1 MEPKD
6 TKYPYSEKQAQLKR
20 ANRFAQIGYTVFYTI
35 ALATLWIACAMGKHS
50 MLISLIITAVIISST
65 ILTFVTYMKNN
76 TGTLTRYVA
85 LIGLL
90 VVAFLTGTTFD
101 NYYIRFMACI
111 PLVACVLFFD
121 LKFTV
126 IAGSAMTILNFV
138 TNFININIQH
148 LYTSDQ
154 IREQIC
160 ASLAV
165 GLLML
170 IICLTTRVAHIY
182 NHDTRH
188 SLMNEQEKQKEIMDH
203 VLKVAEQ
210 VRQGTQG
217 AMAIVDELNTSAG
230 IVNHSVS
237 DISESTQSTAV
248 SIQTQ
253 TEMTQSIQES
263 IHQTLRYS
271 ENMVQI
277 ARHSEQLNTES
288 QQMMN
293 TLKRQSEVISET
305 NAGVVSSMQE
315 LQQRTEAVKTIADTI
330 FDISSQTNLLAL
342 NASIESARAGEAG
355 RGFAVVADEI
365 RQLAEKTRAET
376 ETIAGILKELSD
388 NAQSAATAVHQSIE
402 AANAQEGMI
411 GQVSRSFDQINEN
424 SGKLIS
430 SIGDIDGMLNQLS
443 ESNNRIVDDISHL
456 SATSQEVTAASVQ
469 ASELSM
475 QNLQNAETTKD
486 MLMQVMDVSHELDQ
500 YT

>member
-1 MEPKD
+1 
-6 TKYPYSEKQAQLKR
+6 
-20 ANRFAQIGYTVFYTI
+20 
-35 ALATLWIACAMGKHS
+35 

-76 TGTLTRYVA
+76 TGTMTRYVA

-188 SLMNEQEKQKEIMDH
+188 SMMNEQEKQKEIMDH
-203 VLKVAEQ
+203 VLKVAEK

-293 TLKRQSEVISET
+293 TLKRQSEVIS
-305 NAGVVSSMQE
+305 
-315 LQQRTEAVKTIADTI
+315 
-330 FDISSQTNLLAL
+330 
-342 NASIESARAGEAG
+342 
-355 RGFAVVADEI
+355 
-365 RQLAEKTRAET
+365 
-376 ETIAGILKELSD
+376 
-388 NAQSAATAVHQSIE
+388 
-402 AANAQEGMI
+402 
-411 GQVSRSFDQINEN
+411 
-424 SGKLIS
+424 
-430 SIGDIDGMLNQLS
+430 
-443 ESNNRIVDDISHL
+443 
-456 SATSQEVTAASVQ
+456 
-469 ASELSM
+469 
-475 QNLQNAETTKD
+475 
-486 MLMQVMDVSHELDQ
+486 
-500 YT
+500 

>member
-6 TKYPYSEKQAQLKR
+6 TKYPYAEKQAQLKR

-165 GLLML
+165 GL
-170 IICLTTRVAHIY
+170 
-182 NHDTRH
+182 
-188 SLMNEQEKQKEIMDH
+188 
-203 VLKVAEQ
+203 
-210 VRQGTQG
+210 
-217 AMAIVDELNTSAG
+217 
-230 IVNHSVS
+230 
-237 DISESTQSTAV
+237 
-248 SIQTQ
+248 
-253 TEMTQSIQES
+253 
-263 IHQTLRYS
+263 
-271 ENMVQI
+271 
-277 ARHSEQLNTES
+277 
-288 QQMMN
+288 
-293 TLKRQSEVISET
+293 
-305 NAGVVSSMQE
+305 
-315 LQQRTEAVKTIADTI
+315 
-330 FDISSQTNLLAL
+330 
-342 NASIESARAGEAG
+342 
-355 RGFAVVADEI
+355 
-365 RQLAEKTRAET
+365 
-376 ETIAGILKELSD
+376 
-388 NAQSAATAVHQSIE
+388 
-402 AANAQEGMI
+402 
-411 GQVSRSFDQINEN
+411 
-424 SGKLIS
+424 
-430 SIGDIDGMLNQLS
+430 
-443 ESNNRIVDDISHL
+443 
-456 SATSQEVTAASVQ
+456 
-469 ASELSM
+469 
-475 QNLQNAETTKD
+475 
-486 MLMQVMDVSHELDQ
+486 
-500 YT
+500 